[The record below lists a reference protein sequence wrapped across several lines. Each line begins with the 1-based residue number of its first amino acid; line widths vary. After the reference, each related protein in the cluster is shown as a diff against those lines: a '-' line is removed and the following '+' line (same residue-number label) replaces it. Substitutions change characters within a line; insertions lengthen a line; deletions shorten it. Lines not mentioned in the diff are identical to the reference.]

1 MGIIDSPQGQK
12 LYLDT
17 NIWIYALE
25 GYPEYRQNLHLLFS
39 AIDQGRLGAVT
50 SELTLAEVLVKPVK
64 NQQEAIRRAYET
76 AIRPSASLQVIG
88 ISRDILIQS
97 ACLRAQSKLKLPDAI
112 HAATALALQCDIFLT
127 NDQGFQS
134 VPQLPAIDLS
144 DFFGAS

>member
-1 MGIIDSPQGQK
+1 MGILDSPQGQK

-25 GYPEYRQNLHLLFS
+25 DYPEYKQDLHLLFT
-39 AIDQGRLGAVT
+39 AIDQGQFRAVT

-64 NQQEAIRRAYET
+64 NQQDAIRRAYET
-76 AIRPSASLQVIG
+76 AIRPSASLQVIE

-112 HAATALALQCDIFLT
+112 HAATALAL
-127 NDQGFQS
+127 
-134 VPQLPAIDLS
+134 
-144 DFFGAS
+144 